1 MGGPRRERKIVHGR
15 GAGGEKKSSGRAL
28 SRRDFLRLGG
38 AGLAGAAL
46 LGTAGCGG
54 TASSSGGKTL
64 TVGNIGWDENVA
76 VSNLT
81 KVLLEEDLGYEEVK
95 LQTLDV
101 GVLFQ
106 SVANGDLDMFQ
117 DVWTP
122 LHDDYLKELGDEL
135 EHLPPWYKGE
145 AKVGL
150 GVPSYMGV
158 GNIAQLNGTGAQQ
171 IIGIEPGS
179 EVMRQIKEEVIPR
192 YGLEQELIES
202 STAGMLA
209 QVERS
214 YKARDPFVFV
224 AWTPHWMNEKYR
236 ITYLEDPEGA
246 LGPAA
251 EPAELSS
258 VLRKGLADDDPA
270 AHAFMKELALDEGQL
285 NGLEAAINEVGADK
299 PAEGV
304 KAWLE
309 DNRNVVQ
316 PWVDA
321 AEAAA

>member
-1 MGGPRRERKIVHGR
+1 MDGGGVI
-15 GAGGEKKSSGRAL
+15 GGDKKSLVRAL

-54 TASSSGGKTL
+54 GTASSSGGKTL
-64 TVGNIGWDENVA
+64 VVGNIGWDENVA

-81 KVLLEEDLGYEEVK
+81 KVLLEEDLGYESVE

-101 GVLFQ
+101 GVLYQ
-106 SVANGDLDMFQ
+106 SVAKGDLDMFQ

-122 LHDDYLKELGDEL
+122 IHDNYLKELGDEF
-135 EHLPPWYKGE
+135 EHLAPWYEGE
-145 AKVGL
+145 AKSGL

-158 GNIAQLNGTGAQQ
+158 SSIAQLNDTEATR
-171 IIGIEPGS
+171 IIGIEPGT
-179 EVMRQIKEEVIPR
+179 EFVRLTGEEVIPQ
-192 YGLEQELIES
+192 YGLKQELVES

-209 QVERS
+209 EIEGL
-214 YKARDPFVFV
+214 YKAREPFVFM
-224 AWTPHWMNEKYR
+224 AWSPHWMNEKYD
-236 ITYLEDPEGA
+236 ITYLEDPKGA
-246 LGPAA
+246 LGAVAKPAK
-251 EPAELSS
+251 LSS
-258 VLRKGLADDDPA
+258 VVREGLKEDDPA
-270 AHAFMKELALDEGQL
+270 AHAFMSELSLDEEQL
-285 NGLEAAINEVGADK
+285 NGLEAAINDNGAEDPTK
-299 PAEGV
+299 GV
-304 KAWLE
+304 KVWLE